1 MIMKPFFISLS
12 VLFAVITTASSQS
25 KLVFRDKFMYSDTQ
39 IFHAK
44 KEFTISSLIDTG
56 CSLCILDS
64 IFAID
69 SCGIKENTLETIY
82 VNQNRTKISSTI
94 IDSLFFCGKIYTK
107 VHCLVADLSV
117 IYQKYAPKFIIG
129 ANILKQGAWKFDME
143 KSIIEPYDC
152 NKKVK
157 GVVYKWKNHRHY
169 SDVAID
175 YIVLEG
181 KVGKKNTRFI
191 FDTGCR
197 NNKLQLDIYD
207 GPKEIIQK
215 ESADIG
221 NKLSIKTELLCR
233 NVKFKIG
240 KDDFILDFIIGNNKL
255 GLLNIEFLQGHSF
268 ILNYHKQILEVL

>member
-1 MIMKPFFISLS
+1 MIMRVFFITLS
-12 VLFAVITTASSQS
+12 VLFSFITTSRSQS
-25 KLVFRDKFMYSDTQ
+25 KLVFKEKFMYSNTI
-39 IFHAK
+39 IFHEK
-44 KEFTISSLIDTG
+44 NEVTISSLIDTG

-64 IFAID
+64 IFAIN
-69 SCGIKENTLETIY
+69 SCGIKENTLETFY
-82 VNQNRTKISSTI
+82 VNQNKTKISSTI
-94 IDSLFFCGKIYTK
+94 IDSLSFCGKTYTK
-107 VHCLVADLSV
+107 VHCLVADLSG

-152 NKKVK
+152 NKKTK
-157 GVVYKWKNHRHY
+157 GVVYKWKNHKNY

-181 KVGKKNTRFI
+181 KVGSKNTRFI

-197 NNKLQLDIYD
+197 NNKLQFGVYD
-207 GPKEIIQK
+207 GPTELIQK

-221 NKLSIKTELLCR
+221 NKLSIKTEKLCR
-233 NVKFKIG
+233 NIKFKIG
-240 KDDFILDFIIGNNKL
+240 KDEYMLDFIIGNKKL

-268 ILNYHKQILEVL
+268 ILNYKKQILEVL